1 MHRTMRL
8 AVLALGAAL
17 TACTTTTGIT
27 TTGADTFS
35 ISGARMAGPDPKAL
49 DAKLLRDA
57 EAFCSKRGQKVEVV
71 SEVPAATKTVRDQG
85 SLAFKCVPG

>member
-1 MHRTMRL
+1 MKKLPL
-8 AVLALGAAL
+8 AALALL
-17 TACTTTTGIT
+17 VACTTTTGIT
-27 TTGADTFS
+27 PTGLDTFS
-35 ISGARMAGPDPKAL
+35 VSGARMTGPDPKAL

-57 EAFCSKRGQKVEVV
+57 ETFCSKRGQKVEVV